1 MAENEAAVQDA
12 PAVEEEKEK
21 EKAFDYPVKIEEVGP
36 ATRKV
41 TVEIPAERINGKLF
55 EQFKD
60 LRRQATIPGFRQGHA
75 PQKLVE
81 KRFGTD
87 AREQVR
93 RELVSESYH
102 HAIEKNELKVLGEPE
117 FEKPEEIEKLPETGP
132 LNYTFQVEVQPEF
145 TVPDVKNLKIRK
157 PKVEIKE
164 ENVDVAVANLREQ
177 QGTLVP
183 VEGRGAQAGDYLVA
197 DVHANV
203 DGNVVGHQHDAQLVV
218 RPGRLAGLQI
228 ADLDKQLEGM
238 KPDETRT
245 ISVKAAEDHPNE
257 AYKGK
262 DVQIEVKL
270 KEIKKLEKAEINAE
284 FLENLGLASEQ
295 ELRDALRE
303 QMEERIISDVQQTM
317 RDQVHKYLLE
327 NVQIE
332 LPAKLSERQTEDMAR
347 RRVVDQL
354 MRGMPQDRIESAME
368 EAKGGVKE
376 QAARELKLFFI
387 LQKVAADQ
395 KVDVDEAELNGR
407 IAMIAVQRGQR
418 PERLKQE
425 MGKDGSLANLY
436 IQMREQK
443 AIDKILEG
451 AEIEEVEMPKAEAES
466 QAESQE
472 PKAEA

>member
-12 PAVEEEKEK
+12 PSVEEEK
-21 EKAFDYPVKIEEVGP
+21 FIYPVTVEEVGP

-41 TVEIPAERINGKLF
+41 TVEIPADRISGKLS

-60 LRRQATIPGFRQGHA
+60 LRREATIPGFRQGHA

-102 HAIEKNELKVLGEPE
+102 QAIEKNDLKVIGEPE
-117 FEKPEEIEKLPETGP
+117 FEKPEEIEKLPETGS

-145 TVPDVKNLKIRK
+145 AVPDLKNLKIRK

-197 DVHANV
+197 DVHAKV

-218 RPGRLAGLQI
+218 RPGRLAGLRI
-228 ADLDKQLEGM
+228 DDLDKQLEGI

-245 ISVKAAEDHPNE
+245 ISVKAPEDHPND

-270 KEIKKLEKAEINAE
+270 KDIKKLEKAEINAE
-284 FLENLGLASEQ
+284 FLENLGLASEK

-303 QMEERIISDVQQTM
+303 QMEERIKSDVQQTM

-327 NVQIE
+327 NVQFE
-332 LPAKLSERQTEDMAR
+332 LPAKLSERQTEEMAR

-354 MRGMPQDRIESAME
+354 MRGLPKDRIESAME

-387 LQKVAADQ
+387 LQKVAAEQ
-395 KVDVDEAELNGR
+395 NVDVDEAELNGEV
-407 IAMIAVQRGQR
+407 AMIAIQRGQR
-418 PERLKQE
+418 PEKLKQE
-425 MGKDGSLANLY
+425 MSKDGSLGNMY
-436 IQMREQK
+436 IQLREQK

-451 AEIEEVEMPKAEAES
+451 AEIEEVEMPKADAEA
-466 QAESQE
+466 QAATQE